1 MKYDFDKII
10 NRNDTNSLKWD
21 LFNVELPMWVAD
33 MDFQTAPEITGKLA
47 SKIASGVY
55 GYSIVSDEWYESY
68 IQWWKKHHNFKIKK
82 EELSFTAG
90 VIPAISTI
98 IRQLTNKGDKI
109 LIQSPVYHVFYNVI
123 NNNKR
128 EVLENQLIYKNN
140 SYKIDF
146 DDLEEKLNDSKT
158 KMMILCNP
166 HNPIG
171 EIWGEKDLKRISKLC
186 RKYDV
191 YVIADEIHC
200 DLINP
205 NEDFIPFASVDKN
218 SITCISPSKTFNLA
232 GFQSAAVIVQNS
244 ELKKEIDQAIL
255 RDSIGSPNF
264 LAIDSTV
271 IAFKYGEKWLEE
283 LNIYLYENK
292 LFLDNF
298 LKSEIPDVYLV
309 PSKATYLSWLDIS
322 NITLDSDEFTEFLK
336 NEAGLAVSSGNDFGS
351 GGEGFIRINIACPR
365 KLLEDGLNRLKEAIY
380 KYDK

>member
-21 LFNVELPMWVAD
+21 LFNVELSMWVAD
-33 MDFQTAPEITGKLA
+33 MDFQTAPEITEKLA

-171 EIWGEKDLKRISKLC
+171 EIWSEKDLKRISKLC

-309 PSKATYLSWLDIS
+309 PSKATYLLWLDIS

>member
-21 LFNVELPMWVAD
+21 LFNVDLPMWVAD
-33 MDFQTAPEITGKLA
+33 MDFQTAPKITEKLA

-123 NNNKR
+123 INNKR

-171 EIWGEKDLKRISKLC
+171 EIWSEKDLKRISKLC

-309 PSKATYLSWLDIS
+309 PSKATYLLWLDIS

-365 KLLEDGLNRLKEAIY
+365 KLLEDGLNMLKEAIY